1 MLMLPPICAHVAPGL
16 GVPMLSL
23 RSVPMLPPDLAHGE
37 LSLNQDVARNTLSV
51 FLRVEVRV
59 RVGVG
64 VGVGVTIRFLCS
76 CEWK

>member
-1 MLMLPPICAHVAPGL
+1 
-16 GVPMLSL
+16 MLSL

-64 VGVGVTIRFLCS
+64 VGVRLGLQYAFCVLVSGR
-76 CEWK
+76 WG